1 MESKKSN
8 QESTSRK
15 DRKLPFHPCVS
26 RKCMETLISNFPKAE
41 FTSDVYKKVNQAVL
55 SLGFTPDNTLLASS
69 VCPDEINHHPES
81 INRKL

>member
-1 MESKKSN
+1 
-8 QESTSRK
+8 
-15 DRKLPFHPCVS
+15 
-26 RKCMETLISNFPKAE
+26 METLISNFPKAE